1 MMQTRQVAICL
12 CVYRHASDFLDSTPR
27 GTARNLDELF
37 DKVRPQR
44 SIEVLNLKQR
54 HGGQKEFARPF
65 EWILPYLTYHYGA
78 AIYKANYTQVYSIA
92 SISHAAAS
100 CQMIKLFFLHS
111 KTAWA
116 QLVPSKQRHPAKRCC
131 ADGLHSRCS
140 RQTSSLVE
148 TVDQSL
154 RLHQNV
160 TMTRGYQGYIG
171 IMHIYRILPNSK
183 TLIGMVLLYPKMS
196 QIPPISPCYWL

>member
-100 CQMIKLFFLHS
+100 CQMIKLFFCTLRPPERSWCHLS
-111 KTAWA
+111 NDTLRKGVVLMVCIHVARGKLLRWWKQSIKASGFTKT
-116 QLVPSKQRHPAKRCC
+116 
-131 ADGLHSRCS
+131 
-140 RQTSSLVE
+140 
-148 TVDQSL
+148 
-154 RLHQNV
+154 
-160 TMTRGYQGYIG
+160 
-171 IMHIYRILPNSK
+171 
-183 TLIGMVLLYPKMS
+183 
-196 QIPPISPCYWL
+196 SP